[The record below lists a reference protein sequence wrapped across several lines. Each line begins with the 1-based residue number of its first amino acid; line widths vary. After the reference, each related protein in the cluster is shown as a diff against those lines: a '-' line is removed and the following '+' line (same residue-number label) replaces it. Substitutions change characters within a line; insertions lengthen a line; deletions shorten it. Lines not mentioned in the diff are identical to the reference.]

1 MVAGHSLGEYAA
13 LMVSGILSFQD
24 AMRAAAARGTEM
36 GSVDVPD
43 PGLMAAVGAP
53 ADKVVETISQID
65 GYVIAAN
72 RNSPNST
79 VIAGETQAV
88 RLAMKVLSDAGATV
102 IPLQTSH
109 AFHTDIV
116 APANGPL
123 KRFLESIDISLPD
136 IPITANVD
144 GSFLALIHI

>member
-1 MVAGHSLGEYAA
+1 
-13 LMVSGILSFQD
+13 
-24 AMRAAAARGTEM
+24 MRAAAARGTEM

-43 PGLMAAVGAP
+43 PGLMAAIGLLRA
-53 ADKVVETISQID
+53 ASWKTIGQID

-79 VIAGETQAV
+79 VIAGETDAV
-88 RLAMKVLSDAGATV
+88 RLAVALSDAGATV

-123 KRFLESIDISLPD
+123 KRFLESIEISLPD

-144 GSFLALIHI
+144 GSFAHRRLRMSDQPY